1 LVPVGGGGCRERVR
15 EVNMVEYYALVYEN
29 VKMRPAETVPRMGEG
44 GKGAWWRGEFNYD
57 IFDTL

>member
-1 LVPVGGGGCRERVR
+1 
-15 EVNMVEYYALVYEN
+15 MVEYYALVYEN
-29 VKMRPAETVPRMGEG
+29 VKMRPAETVPRMGEW